1 MGTYALFEI
10 MGTYVLCEIMVT
22 YSLYEIMGTCCL
34 SVQIYRIGMT
44 MSELEGAQQTWT
56 DNFVSVVRDVDK

>member
-1 MGTYALFEI
+1 MGTYAL
-10 MGTYVLCEIMVT
+10 C
-22 YSLYEIMGTCCL
+22 EIMGTCCL

-56 DNFVSVVRDVDK
+56 ENYVSVVRNVESVNVHVCMCVTGFST